1 MINKISAYNFN
12 NNFYTP
18 AVNNTGNQNYMP
30 DFCGIKLYNDRTF
43 NNKISLYFKKIF
55 IPALNKMKSF
65 IINNIKKPEISN
77 EEYIRNNRFIA
88 KISKLTPNRYPYG
101 EFDKGNNLFLIKK
114 TKDNKT
120 VIRWYQ
126 IDENTKQKN
135 LYRSMIINKNNEI
148 ERYETSYPWKIFEK
162 TDKGY
167 ICKKNDD
174 AYIKELLKE
183 SENQILMTPT
193 LI

>member
-55 IPALNKMKSF
+55 IPALYKMKSF

-101 EFDKGNNLFLIKK
+101 EIDKGNNLFLK
-114 TKDNKT
+114 
-120 VIRWYQ
+120 
-126 IDENTKQKN
+126 
-135 LYRSMIINKNNEI
+135 
-148 ERYETSYPWKIFEK
+148 
-162 TDKGY
+162 
-167 ICKKNDD
+167 KKN
-174 AYIKELLKE
+174 
-183 SENQILMTPT
+183 
-193 LI
+193 